1 VDRISPGQ
9 LLLYAAAGIALLLV
23 GARWMAAAGDS
34 SAQAQGVSVSSSH
47 GSAGPAG
54 GVSFAASGEDVVIDV
69 TGAVRD
75 SGVFRLPAGSRVDDA
90 LKRAGGATAAADLE
104 HINLAARLTDGQ
116 QVVVPQRAPANA
128 ATAAVPAEGAD
139 PAGAADAP
147 ISLSTATVTDLDTIE
162 GIGPVT
168 AQDII
173 DFRDQHGGIGSIDDL
188 DEISGIG
195 PATMEALRA
204 RLQP

>member
-1 VDRISPGQ
+1 VDRISRGQ

-47 GSAGPAG
+47 ASAGPSG
-54 GVSFAASGEDVVIDV
+54 GVSFGASGEDVVIDV

-104 HINLAARLTDGQ
+104 HINLAARLADGQ

-128 ATAAVPAEGAD
+128 ATAAVPAGAD
-139 PAGAADAP
+139 PPGAADAP

-188 DEISGIG
+188 DQISGIG